1 MNNIIPLRKRQLETI
16 VWKMQKYLTKND
28 ITIFELYQEQFV
40 KLYDMITNK
49 EESFVADMK
58 NKYNDLIKQAQN
70 KFVRKY

>member
-28 ITIFELYQEQFV
+28 ITMFELYQEQFV

>member
-28 ITIFELYQEQFV
+28 ITMFELYQEHFV